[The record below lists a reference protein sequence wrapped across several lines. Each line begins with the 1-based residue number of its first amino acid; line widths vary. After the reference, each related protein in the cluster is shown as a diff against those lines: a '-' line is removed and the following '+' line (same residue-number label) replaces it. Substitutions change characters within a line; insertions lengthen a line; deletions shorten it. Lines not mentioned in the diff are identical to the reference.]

1 MCVSTDCTS
10 SETFLSHQRILPN
23 LWTYIAFTYDEFS
36 KNGTFVINDTYGY
49 GSFES
54 SFFNKDSQGWI
65 PSSTNADFKIGFG
78 FLGELSCLQIMNKA
92 LKIAEI
98 KQLALTC
105 YLDQTYFRPKSCPKD
120 FIKMYDESKIYTN
133 PTLSLCLSSLQDIN
147 VCGPIQLYKLN
158 LNGSREAK
166 MYLDFVGKVSIKN
179 YKMLHVEY

>member
-1 MCVSTDCTS
+1 M
-10 SETFLSHQRILPN
+10 
-23 LWTYIAFTYDEFS
+23 
-36 KNGTFVINDTYGY
+36 INDTYGY

-120 FIKMYDESKIYTN
+120 FIQMYDDCYKISEKPLTHAEAVVECISQVNDPFVTRLAIPENFQIIKNLIQYVKEIRDIEEIYVGLDS
-133 PTLSLCLSSLQDIN
+133 LSGISSLQI
-147 VCGPIQLYKLN
+147 
-158 LNGSREAK
+158 
-166 MYLDFVGKVSIKN
+166 
-179 YKMLHVEY
+179 